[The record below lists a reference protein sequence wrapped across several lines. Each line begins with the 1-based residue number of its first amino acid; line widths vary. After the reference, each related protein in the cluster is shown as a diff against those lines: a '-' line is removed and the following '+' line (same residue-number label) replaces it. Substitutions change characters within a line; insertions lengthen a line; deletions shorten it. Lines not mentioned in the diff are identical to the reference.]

1 MKNKHLFI
9 TLLCVTLTM
18 TACRSSYKISGIERT
33 RILIDS
39 RYDKPLSKELDEYME
54 PFTHAVDSIKSP
66 VVGKAAQYMSAK
78 RPEGLLSN
86 LLPDILM
93 WAAKDYNEKPDFAVY
108 NIGGIR
114 AAVAEGTVTYGDI
127 MEVAP
132 FENKIC
138 FVTLSSEKT
147 LELLQ
152 QIAKRGGEGLSHG
165 VQLRLSEDGKLL
177 QAHINGEDVKAK
189 NSYRVATI
197 DFVAQGNDDMTA
209 FKASTDVVMPKEEKN
224 NVRNVIAEYFKE
236 KMKNGETVD
245 AKVEGRIV
253 IEK

>member
-1 MKNKHLFI
+1 MKSKHLFI
-9 TLLCVTLTM
+9 TLLCVMLTM
-18 TACRSSYKISGIERT
+18 TACRSSYKIASIERT

-39 RYDKPLSKELDEYME
+39 RYDKPLPKELDEYMA
-54 PFTHAVDSIKSP
+54 PYTHSVDSIKSP
-66 VVGKAAQYMSAK
+66 VVGRAAQHMSAE

-93 WAAKDYNEKPDFAVY
+93 WAAKDYNENPDFAVY
-108 NIGGIR
+108 NIGGMR
-114 AAVAEGTVTYGDI
+114 AAIAEGTVTYGDI

-138 FVTLSSEKT
+138 FVTLSGEKT
-147 LELLQ
+147 LELMR
-152 QIAKRGGEGLSHG
+152 QIAKREGEGVSHG

-177 QAHINGEDVKAK
+177 QAYINGKKVEAG
-189 NSYRVATI
+189 NSYRIATI
-197 DFVAQGNDDMTA
+197 DYVAQGNDDMTA
-209 FKASTDVVMPKEEKN
+209 FKASTNVVMPKEEKN
-224 NVRNVIAEYFKE
+224 NVRNVIASYFQE
-236 KMKNGETVD
+236 KMKNGEAVD